1 MIKAY
6 GDSVSGNCYKVQLV
20 LNLLKIEHQWI
31 EMSIFDGDTQTAAY
45 LAKNSTGKIPLIELD
60 DGRMLSESNAIMGY
74 LAANSALIPNDEFY
88 KAKMYQW
95 LFFEQYSHEPY
106 IAVARYIQ
114 LYLGLPDERLAEYQS
129 LHAKGY
135 KALSVMESELTKQ
148 PFLCGEQFSLADI
161 ALYAYTHVAHQG
173 GFDLVDYP
181 QIRAWLT
188 RITQIPGFIAMR
200 V

>member
-31 EMSIFDGDTQTAAY
+31 EMSIIDGDTQTAAY
-45 LAKNSTGKIPLIELD
+45 LAKNPTGKIPLIELD

-74 LAANSALIPNDEFY
+74 LAANSVLIPDDDFCI
-88 KAKMYQW
+88 AKMYQW

-114 LYLGLPDERLAEYQS
+114 LYLGLPDERLAEYHS
-129 LHAKGY
+129 LHTKGY
-135 KALSVMESELTKQ
+135 KALSVMESTLSQQ
-148 PFLCGEQFSLADI
+148 PFLCGDQFTLADI
-161 ALYAYTHVAHQG
+161 ALYAYTHVAHEG
-173 GFDLVDYP
+173 GFDLKKYP
-181 QIRAWLT
+181 FILQWLE
-188 RITQIPGFIAMR
+188 RVSLQPGYVSMLL
-200 V
+200 

>member
-31 EMSIFDGDTQTAAY
+31 EMSIIDGDTQTAAY
-45 LAKNSTGKIPLIELD
+45 LAKNPTGKIPLIELD

-74 LAANSALIPNDEFY
+74 LAANSVLIPDDDFCI
-88 KAKMYQW
+88 AKMYQW

-114 LYLGLPDERLAEYQS
+114 LYLGLPDERLAEYHS

-135 KALSVMESELTKQ
+135 KALSVMESTLSQQ
-148 PFLCGEQFSLADI
+148 PFLCGDQFTLADI
-161 ALYAYTHVAHQG
+161 ALYAYTHVAHEG
-173 GFDLVDYP
+173 GFDLKKYP
-181 QIRAWLT
+181 FILQWLE
-188 RITQIPGFIAMR
+188 RVSLQPGYVSMLL
-200 V
+200 

>member
-1 MIKAY
+1 MITAY

-20 LNLLKIEHQWI
+20 LHMLNIEHQWQ
-31 EMSIFDGDTQTAAY
+31 EMSIANGDTQTNAY
-45 LAKNSTGKIPLIELD
+45 LAKNPAGKIPLIELD
-60 DGRMLSESNAIMGY
+60 DGRVLSESNAIMGY
-74 LAANSALIPNDEFY
+74 LAACSTLIPTDEFS

-114 LYLGLPDERLAEYQS
+114 LYLGLPDDRLAEYHS

-135 KALSVMESELTKQ
+135 KALSVMESTLSQQ
-148 PFLCGEQFSLADI
+148 PFLCGEQFTLADI

-173 GFDLVDYP
+173 GFDLVEYP
-181 QIRAWLT
+181 HIRGWLT
-188 RITQIPGFIAMR
+188 RITQIPGFVAMQA
-200 V
+200 

>member
-31 EMSIFDGDTQTAAY
+31 EMSIIDGDTQTAAY
-45 LAKNSTGKIPLIELD
+45 LAKNPTGKIPLIELD

-74 LAANSALIPNDEFY
+74 LAANSVLIPDDDFCI
-88 KAKMYQW
+88 AKMYQW

-114 LYLGLPDERLAEYQS
+114 LYLGLPDERLAEYHS

-135 KALSVMESELTKQ
+135 KALSVMESTLSQQ
-148 PFLCGEQFSLADI
+148 PFLCGDQFTLADI
-161 ALYAYTHVAHQG
+161 ALYAYTHVAHEG
-173 GFDLVDYP
+173 GFDLKNYP
-181 QIRAWLT
+181 FILQWLE
-188 RITQIPGFIAMR
+188 RVSLQPGYVSMLL
-200 V
+200 

>member
-1 MIKAY
+1 MKAY

-31 EMSIFDGDTQTAAY
+31 EMSIIDGDTQTAAY
-45 LAKNSTGKIPLIELD
+45 LAKNPTGKIPLIELD

-74 LAANSALIPNDEFY
+74 LAANSVLIPDDDFCI
-88 KAKMYQW
+88 AKMYQW

-114 LYLGLPDERLAEYQS
+114 LYLGLPDERLAEYHS

-135 KALSVMESELTKQ
+135 KALSVMESTLSQQ
-148 PFLCGEQFSLADI
+148 PFLCGDQFTLADI
-161 ALYAYTHVAHQG
+161 ALYAYTHVAHEG
-173 GFDLVDYP
+173 GFDLKKYP
-181 QIRAWLT
+181 FILQWLE
-188 RITQIPGFIAMR
+188 RVSLQPGYVSMLL
-200 V
+200 

>member
-31 EMSIFDGDTQTAAY
+31 EMSIIDGDTQTAAY
-45 LAKNSTGKIPLIELD
+45 LAKNPTGKIPLIELD

-74 LAANSALIPNDEFY
+74 LAANSVLIPDDDFCI
-88 KAKMYQW
+88 AKMYQW

-114 LYLGLPDERLAEYQS
+114 LYLGLPDERLAEYHS

-135 KALSVMESELTKQ
+135 KALSVMESTLSQQ
-148 PFLCGEQFSLADI
+148 PFLCGDQFTLADI
-161 ALYAYTHVAHQG
+161 ALYAYTHVAHEG

-188 RITQIPGFIAMR
+188 RITQIPGLIAMR

>member
-6 GDSVSGNCYKVQLV
+6 GDSVSGNCYKVQMV
-20 LNLLKIEHQWI
+20 FNILKIEHQWI
-31 EMSIFDGDTQTAAY
+31 EMSIIDGDTQAAAY
-45 LAKNSTGKIPLIELD
+45 LAKNPTGKIPLIEFD
-60 DGRMLSESNAIMGY
+60 DGRVLTESNAIMGY
-74 LAANSALIPNDEFY
+74 LAASSVLIPTDEFC

-114 LYLGLPDERLAEYQS
+114 LYLGLPDDRLAEYHS

-135 KALSVMESELTKQ
+135 KALSVMESSLSQQ
-148 PFLCGEQFSLADI
+148 PFLCGEQFTLADI

-173 GFDLVDYP
+173 GFDLVEYP
-181 QIRAWLT
+181 HIRGWLT
-188 RITQIPGFIAMR
+188 RIAQIPGFVAMQA
-200 V
+200 

>member
-6 GDSVSGNCYKVQLV
+6 GDSVSGNCYKVQMV
-20 LNLLKIEHQWI
+20 LNILKIEHQWI
-31 EMSIFDGDTQTAAY
+31 EMSIINGDTQAVAY
-45 LAKNSTGKIPLIELD
+45 LAKNPTGKIPLIELD
-60 DGRMLSESNAIMGY
+60 DGRVLSESNAIMGY
-74 LAANSALIPNDEFY
+74 LSSGSALIPNDEFS

-114 LYLGLPDERLAEYQS
+114 LYLGLPEARLTEYYS

-135 KALSVMESELTKQ
+135 KALSVMESGLTKQ

-173 GFDLVDYP
+173 GFELVDYP

-188 RITQIPGFIAMR
+188 RITQIPGFVAMR

>member
-1 MIKAY
+1 MKAY

-31 EMSIFDGDTQTAAY
+31 EMSIIDGDTQTAAY
-45 LAKNSTGKIPLIELD
+45 LAKNPTGKIPLIELD

-74 LAANSALIPNDEFY
+74 LAANSVLIPDDDFC

-114 LYLGLPDERLAEYQS
+114 LYLGLPDERLAEYHS

-135 KALSVMESELTKQ
+135 KALSVMESTLSQQ
-148 PFLCGEQFSLADI
+148 PFLCGDQFTLADI
-161 ALYAYTHVAHQG
+161 ALYAYTHVAHEG
-173 GFDLVDYP
+173 GFDLKKYP
-181 QIRAWLT
+181 FILQWLE
-188 RITQIPGFIAMR
+188 RVSLQPGYVSMLL
-200 V
+200 

>member
-1 MIKAY
+1 MKAY

-31 EMSIFDGDTQTAAY
+31 EMSIIDGDTQTAAY
-45 LAKNSTGKIPLIELD
+45 LAKNPTGKIPLIELD

-74 LAANSALIPNDEFY
+74 LAANSVLIPDDDFCI
-88 KAKMYQW
+88 AKMYQW

-114 LYLGLPDERLAEYQS
+114 LYLGLPDERLAEYHS

-135 KALSVMESELTKQ
+135 KALSVMESTLSQQ
-148 PFLCGEQFSLADI
+148 PFLCGDQFTLADI
-161 ALYAYTHVAHQG
+161 ALYAYTHVAHEG
-173 GFDLVDYP
+173 GFDLKNYP
-181 QIRAWLT
+181 FILQWLE
-188 RITQIPGFIAMR
+188 RVSLQPGYVSMLL
-200 V
+200 